1 MSPYLASEICLTF
14 EKRISFSLSLSTSAI
29 LREEVMYVHTDSD
42 LLAMEKAAR
51 GKTDIV
57 LGYVSSL
64 GTQGIKRRECGYTE
78 AGEIKRRWLW
88 GQC

>member
-1 MSPYLASEICLTF
+1 
-14 EKRISFSLSLSTSAI
+14 
-29 LREEVMYVHTDSD
+29 MYVHTDSD

-64 GTQGIKRRECGYTE
+64 GTQGIKKERMWLYGGRRD
-78 AGEIKRRWLW
+78 
-88 GQC
+88 